1 MIAPARLQE
10 EDPFPSKVGEAQN
23 DPYLGKDRNSA
34 HIVLVPMLARK
45 IKKKGL
51 EKNTYSN
58 TNHGCKSHW
67 PTSL

>member
-1 MIAPARLQE
+1 MIALSRLQG

-23 DPYLGKDRNSA
+23 DPYLGKDRYSA

-45 IKKKGL
+45 IKKGL

-58 TNHGCKSHW
+58 TDYRCKSHW